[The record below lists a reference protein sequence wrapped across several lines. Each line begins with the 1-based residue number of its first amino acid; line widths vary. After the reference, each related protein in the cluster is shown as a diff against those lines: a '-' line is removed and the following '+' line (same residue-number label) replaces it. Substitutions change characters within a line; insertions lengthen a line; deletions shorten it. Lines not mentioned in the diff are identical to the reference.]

1 MVVVIEVHCFE
12 CFSLKVSEEIKPQKS
27 ISSFLCIGTSVGLRK
42 KWKKKLCT
50 LKYLNGW
57 TATAQGHTHKPKSI
71 HAKHPQKRNAFP
83 HTKHW
88 IQLWAEKIVFSC
100 FICFSSKNNNNNSEH
115 QHNCVF
121 FFNGI
126 KFGSIHLM
134 SVAFFVSL
142 CPVVSHFGYTV
153 WSAFSVFVVN
163 LRDRAMFQKNL
174 YIIIMCM
181 CFGYLGAPKTLSG
194 SHTSV
199 KLRKKTKRTMLK
211 PMHMNEDQIK
221 WTDKQTNENTGK
233 EDMTKPS

>member
-27 ISSFLCIGTSVGLRK
+27 ISSFLCIGTSVELRK
-42 KWKKKLCT
+42 KWKKNYAPSNIWMVEQPQ
-50 LKYLNGW
+50 LKDILINQSQYMQNIRKREMHFPTQSIEYNFG
-57 TATAQGHTHKPKSI
+57 PKKSFF
-71 HAKHPQKRNAFP
+71 PVSFAFP
-83 HTKHW
+83 ARITTTTANTS
-88 IQLWAEKIVFSC
+88 IIVC
-100 FICFSSKNNNNNSEH
+100 
-115 QHNCVF
+115 F

-174 YIIIMCM
+174 YIIMCV
-181 CFGYLGAPKTLSG
+181 CFGYLGALETLSG

-199 KLRKKTKRTMLK
+199 KLRKKTKRTMPK

-221 WTDKQTNENTGK
+221 WTDTQTNENTGK